1 MGAIKVHKTPV
12 NKTGGWDS
20 SKALVEAK
28 NDVTMLR
35 YMHAW
40 MDESADPSKKTSY
53 KFPHHAPGVDTPAMI
68 DAVNLALVRL
78 QQSEIAESKKPLIQA
93 HLRLHRVDAGLSE
106 SMSEAEIA
114 EAVKFIKDVDDLKK
128 VEANTLLEAVR
139 LQEKSNLAEW
149 LESRL
154 HMTLT
159 QIADEMFGDGRVT
172 RDERKVLSGA
182 IGVALDTYHQ
192 FMQDNAPQLFTRSH
206 WEDAP
211 EEDAQAVQA
220 SESAV
225 ELIEADQGMFMPLME
240 KAVRRDGTI
249 PIKVIQAGW
258 GSSGYYPADVLERDG
273 PKVFTKGMHM
283 YWNHPT
289 YTEESER
296 PERDLNDLA
305 AVLVSDARW
314 NTNGPKG
321 AGLYADAKVFEAYQK
336 PVDDMAENIGVSI
349 RALGKAQQGVAEGRS
364 GVIISELSK
373 GRSIDF
379 VTAPGAGGEIVTL
392 FEAVRASTT
401 PPTNGGSAQ
410 HEKTKSTGLDPDETN
425 TGAVPALGKATRNVA
440 NQESNLEEDMELKE
454 LSEKVATLET
464 NNQTLVTNN
473 ARLSEA
479 LALRDA
485 REMVKEALKV
495 TNLPEITINRLVES
509 LAKNPP
515 MKDGA
520 LDVQVFAPRIA
531 EAVKAEAKYLE
542 GLMGMGQIRGL
553 GESQTQDDSEGD
565 ATKVEESLTE
575 SFSALGLGESTA
587 KIAAK
592 GRS

>member
-1 MGAIKVHKTPV
+1 MSGIKAHKTPV
-12 NKTGGWDS
+12 MKTGSWDG

-35 YMHAW
+35 HMHAW
-40 MDESADPSKKTSY
+40 VNENVDPSKKAAY
-53 KFPHHAPGVDTPAMI
+53 KFPHHMPGVDTPALI
-68 DAVNLALVRL
+68 EAVNQALVRL
-78 QQSEIAESKKPLIQA
+78 QQSEILEKDKLVVEA
-93 HLRLHRVDAGLSE
+93 HLRAHRVDAGLSGA
-106 SMSEAEIA
+106 MSEAEVA
-114 EAVKFIKDVDDLKK
+114 EAVKYIKDVDDLKK
-128 VEANTLLEAVR
+128 AEASALLEAVR

-159 QIADEMFGDGRVT
+159 HIADEMFGDGRVT

-182 IGVALDTYHQ
+182 IGTALDAYHQ
-192 FMQDNAPQLFTRSH
+192 FLQDNGPQLFTRAP

-211 EEDAQAVQA
+211 KADGQPVNEATPSPALPHLSTNGEGGN
-220 SESAV
+220 V

-258 GSSGYYPADVLERDG
+258 GSSGYYPAEVLERDG

-314 NTNGPKG
+314 NANGPKG

-349 RALGKAQQGVAEGRS
+349 RALGKAQQGMAEGRS
-364 GVIISELSK
+364 GVIINELLK

-392 FEAVRASTT
+392 FEAVRTVRADKA
-401 PPTNGGSAQ
+401 NAGM
-410 HEKTKSTGLDPDETN
+410 
-425 TGAVPALGKATRNVA
+425 VPADGATRNVA
-440 NQESNLEEDMELKE
+440 NQEANLEEAMDLKE
-454 LSEKVATLET
+454 LTEKVATLET

-485 REMVKEALKV
+485 REMVKETLIV
-495 TNLPEITINRLVES
+495 TNLPEITIKRLVES
-509 LAKNPP
+509 LSKNPP

-542 GLMGMGQIRGL
+542 SLMGVGQIRGL
-553 GESQTQDDSEGD
+553 GESQTNADDED
-565 ATKVEESLTE
+565 NETKIEESLTE

>member
-1 MGAIKVHKTPV
+1 MSGIKVHKTPV
-12 NKTGGWDS
+12 SKAGGWDG

-35 YMHAW
+35 HMHAW
-40 MDESADPSKKTSY
+40 VDENADPSKKASY
-53 KFPHHAPGVDTPAMI
+53 KFPHHAPGVDTPALI
-68 DAVNLALVRL
+68 EAVNRALVRL
-78 QQSEIAESKKPLIQA
+78 QQSELVEKEKLVVEE
-93 HLRLHRVDAGLSE
+93 HLRAHRMDAGLSGA
-106 SMSEAEIA
+106 MSEAEIA
-114 EAVKFIKDVDDLKK
+114 EAVKFIKDVDGLKK
-128 VEANTLLEAVR
+128 VEATTLLEAVC

-182 IGVALDTYHQ
+182 IGTALDAYHQ
-192 FMQDNAPQLFTRSH
+192 FLQDNGPQLFTRSP

-211 EEDAQAVQA
+211 EADGQAVQA

-225 ELIEADQGMFMPLME
+225 ELIEADHGMFMPLME

-249 PIKVIQAGW
+249 PIKIIQPGW
-258 GSSGYYPADVLERDG
+258 GSSGYYPAEVLERDG
-273 PKVFTKGMHM
+273 AKVFTKGMHM

-314 NTNGPKG
+314 NANGPKG

-364 GVIISELSK
+364 GVIINELSK

-392 FEAVRASTT
+392 FEAVRTVRTDKANAGT
-401 PPTNGGSAQ
+401 
-410 HEKTKSTGLDPDETN
+410 
-425 TGAVPALGKATRNVA
+425 VPATAPLNVA
-440 NQESNLEEDMELKE
+440 NQEANLEEAMDLKE
-454 LSEKVATLET
+454 LTEKVATLET

-485 REMVKEALKV
+485 REMVKEALKG

-509 LAKNPP
+509 LSKNPP

-520 LDVQVFAPRIA
+520 LDVQVFAPRIV

-542 GLMGMGQIRGL
+542 SLMGVGQIRGL
-553 GESQTQDDSEGD
+553 GESQTNADDED
-565 ATKVEESLTE
+565 NEAKIEESLTE

>member
-1 MGAIKVHKTPV
+1 MSGIKVHKTPV
-12 NKTGGWDS
+12 SKAGGWDG

-28 NDVTMLR
+28 NEVTMLR

-40 MDESADPSKKTSY
+40 VDENADPSKKASY
-53 KFPHHAPGVDTPAMI
+53 KFPHHMPGVATPAMI
-68 DAVNLALVRL
+68 EAVNQALVRL
-78 QQSEIAESKKPLIQA
+78 IDAKLSERDRLDVEA
-93 HLRLHRVDAGLSE
+93 HLRQHRLDADLGSG
-106 SMSEAEIA
+106 MSGIEIA
-114 EAVKFIKDVDDLKK
+114 DALKFIKDVDDLKK
-128 VEANTLLEAVR
+128 VEASALLEAVR

-182 IGVALDTYHQ
+182 IGTALDAYHQ
-192 FMQDNAPQLFTRSH
+192 FLQDNGPQLFTRSP

-211 EEDAQAVQA
+211 EEDAQAMQA

-249 PIKVIQAGW
+249 PIKIIQPGW
-258 GSSGYYPADVLERDG
+258 GSSGYYPAEVLERDG
-273 PKVFTKGMHM
+273 AKVFTKGMHM

-314 NTNGPKG
+314 NANGPKG

-379 VTAPGAGGEIVTL
+379 VTAPGAGGEIINL
-392 FEAVRASTT
+392 FEAVRTVRTDKANAGT
-401 PPTNGGSAQ
+401 
-410 HEKTKSTGLDPDETN
+410 
-425 TGAVPALGKATRNVA
+425 VPADGATRNVA
-440 NQESNLEEDMELKE
+440 NQEANLEEDMDLKE
-454 LSEKVATLET
+454 LNEKVATLET
-464 NNQTLVTNN
+464 SNQTLATNN

-485 REMVKEALKV
+485 REMVKETLKV

-509 LAKNPP
+509 LSKNPP
-515 MKDGA
+515 MKDGT

-542 GLMGMGQIRGL
+542 GLMGVGQIRGL
-553 GESQTQDDSEGD
+553 GESQTNVDDEGD
-565 ATKVEESLTE
+565 ETKIEESLTE